1 MLEVECDDEL
11 VVAFWD
17 RLVSSLDDLAT
28 PDRPFGAFLHV
39 ASGLISDKLADDPA
53 NVVEPV
59 TTPTGRTGEYALG
72 FRISGAL
79 ERDLA
84 AAAKDFFGIVSH

>member
-1 MLEVECDDEL
+1 MLEIECNDEL

-17 RLVSSLDDLAT
+17 RLVGSLYELAT
-28 PDRPFGAFLHV
+28 PDRPFDAFLHI
-39 ASGLISDKLADDPA
+39 ASGLISNKLADDPA
-53 NVVEPV
+53 NVVESV

-72 FRISGAL
+72 FCISGAL

-84 AAAKDFFGIVSH
+84 AAAKDFFGIASH